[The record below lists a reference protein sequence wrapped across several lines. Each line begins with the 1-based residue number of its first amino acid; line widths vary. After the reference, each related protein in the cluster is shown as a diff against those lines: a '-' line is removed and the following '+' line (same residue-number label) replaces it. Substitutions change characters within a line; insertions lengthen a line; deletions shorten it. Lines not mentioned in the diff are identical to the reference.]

1 MPDTAPCG
9 NAKCPHSGIVA
20 SSGVQCDGCNNWF
33 HISCARTT
41 KRKLANIPQFFC
53 TSCHQQPSNGFS
65 GLSQMMTKMTVKEKG
80 IDDQKKATELK
91 ELVDLPKIDV
101 SANCFPPADK
111 FGETN
116 LNQFAAGVES
126 FYEKVV
132 FMKRNLFNLPSGNAG
147 KLFIREVTFGLK
159 PFNSSNSKYN
169 SMAMKVLPGLLLQKP
184 FQASKCKNH
193 TEALSRRSEMWKR
206 GDIKGLADEVYYIQK
221 RLKTTQRNNSS
232 KDQDRGFAKLLFQG
246 KVKNALKLL
255 EEDPSVGCLP
265 FTETIEKELKQLHP
279 TMAVPDRTA
288 LLFGLKETIPEV
300 AYKSIKEDVVAKTA
314 GRLNGSAGLSGL
326 DAEVLKR
333 MLCSKD
339 NVQDGKML
347 REEISLMCFRL
358 CTMHHCPGLFAPL
371 TSCRLLALDK
381 NPGVRPIGFGEV
393 LRRLLGKCIVHAFKD
408 PIKEAAGNLQTCAGF
423 EAGAEAA
430 IHAMKELYE
439 EENSEAVIMID
450 SSNAFNSMNRAV
462 ALNNLQVL
470 CPTIATYLI
479 NTYRQPSRL
488 FVIGGELKSSEG
500 TTQGDPLAMPWFSI
514 NTRRLIN
521 VLAEQT
527 EVKQAWL
534 ADDATGCGSIA
545 NLWKW
550 YGKLIEEGKK
560 DGYFANK
567 LKC

>member
-1 MPDTAPCG
+1 MGAITGFTSAVLEQR
-9 NAKCPHSGIVA
+9 K
-20 SSGVQCDGCNNWF
+20 
-33 HISCARTT
+33 
-41 KRKLANIPQFFC
+41 KKLANIPQFFC

-65 GLSQMMTKMTVKEKG
+65 GLSKMMTNMTVKEKG
-80 IDDQKKATELK
+80 IEDQKKATELK

-147 KLFIREVTFGLK
+147 KLFIREVTFWLK
-159 PFNSSNSKYN
+159 QFNSSNSKYN
-169 SMAMKVLPGLLLQKP
+169 SMAMKVFMVLPGLLLKKP
-184 FQASKCKNH
+184 FQASKCKDH
-193 TEALSRRSEMWKR
+193 TETLSRRLEIWKR
-206 GDIKGLADEVYYIQK
+206 GDIKGIADEVYYIQK

-232 KDQDRGFAKLLFQG
+232 EDQARVFAKLLLQG

-255 EEDPSVGCLP
+255 EEDPSYGCLP

-279 TMAVPDRTA
+279 TMAAPDRTA
-288 LLFGLKETIPEV
+288 LLFGPKETIPEV
-300 AYKSIKEDVVAKTA
+300 AYKSITEDVVTKTA

-326 DAEVLKR
+326 DAEVFKR
-333 MLCSKD
+333 MLCLQHYA
-339 NVQDGKML
+339 QDGKML

-358 CTMHHCPGLFAPL
+358 CTMHHCPGLLAPL
-371 TSCRLLALDK
+371 TSCRFLALDK
-381 NPGVRPIGFGEV
+381 NPGVRPIGVGEV

-408 PIKEAAGNLQTCAGF
+408 PIKETAGNLQTCAGF

-439 EENSEAVIMID
+439 EENSEAVMID
-450 SSNAFNSMNRAV
+450 ASNAFNSMNRAV
-462 ALNNLQVL
+462 ALNNIQVL

-488 FVIGGELKSSEG
+488 FVL
-500 TTQGDPLAMPWFSI
+500 
-514 NTRRLIN
+514 
-521 VLAEQT
+521 
-527 EVKQAWL
+527 EV
-534 ADDATGCGSIA
+534 G
-545 NLWKW
+545 N
-550 YGKLIEEGKK
+550 
-560 DGYFANK
+560 
-567 LKC
+567 

>member
-1 MPDTAPCG
+1 
-9 NAKCPHSGIVA
+9 
-20 SSGVQCDGCNNWF
+20 
-33 HISCARTT
+33 
-41 KRKLANIPQFFC
+41 
-53 TSCHQQPSNGFS
+53 
-65 GLSQMMTKMTVKEKG
+65 MMTNMTVKEKG

-116 LNQFAAGVES
+116 LKQVAAGVES
-126 FYEKVV
+126 FYEKLV

-147 KLFIREVTFGLK
+147 KLFIREVTFWLK
-159 PFNSSNSKYN
+159 QFNSLNSKYN
-169 SMAMKVLPGLLLQKP
+169 SMAMKVFMVLPGLLLQKP
-184 FQASKCKNH
+184 FQASKCKDH
-193 TEALSRRSEMWKR
+193 TETLSRRLEMWKR
-206 GDIKGLADEVYYIQK
+206 GDMKGLADEVYYIQK

-232 KDQDRGFAKLLFQG
+232 EDQARVFAKLLLQG

-255 EEDPSVGCLP
+255 EKDPSVGCLP
-265 FTETIEKELKQLHP
+265 FTETVEKELKQFHQ
-279 TMAVPDRTA
+279 
-288 LLFGLKETIPEV
+288 V
-300 AYKSIKEDVVAKTA
+300 AYKSITEDVVAKTA
-314 GRLNGSAGLSGL
+314 GRLNGSAGPSGL
-326 DAEVLKR
+326 DAEVFKR
-333 MLCSKD
+333 MLRSK
-339 NVQDGKML
+339 NYAQDGKML

-358 CTMHHCPGLFAPL
+358 CTMHHCPGLLAPL

-381 NPGVRPIGFGEV
+381 IPGVRPIGVGEV

-430 IHAMKELYE
+430 IYAMKELYE

-450 SSNAFNSMNRAV
+450 ASNAFISMNRAV
-462 ALNNLQVL
+462 ALNNIQVL

-488 FVIGGELKSSEG
+488 FVIGGGELKSSEG

-514 NTRRLIN
+514 NTRRLTN

-550 YGKLIEEGKK
+550 YGKLIEEGRK
-560 DGYFANK
+560 DGYFVN
-567 LKC
+567 

>member
-1 MPDTAPCG
+1 M
-9 NAKCPHSGIVA
+9 K
-20 SSGVQCDGCNNWF
+20 
-33 HISCARTT
+33 
-41 KRKLANIPQFFC
+41 
-53 TSCHQQPSNGFS
+53 
-65 GLSQMMTKMTVKEKG
+65 
-80 IDDQKKATELK
+80 
-91 ELVDLPKIDV
+91 
-101 SANCFPPADK
+101 
-111 FGETN
+111 
-116 LNQFAAGVES
+116 
-126 FYEKVV
+126 V
-132 FMKRNLFNLPSGNAG
+132 FM
-147 KLFIREVTFGLK
+147 
-159 PFNSSNSKYN
+159 
-169 SMAMKVLPGLLLQKP
+169 MLPGLLLQKP
-184 FQASKCKNH
+184 FQASKCKDH
-193 TEALSRRSEMWKR
+193 TEAPSRRLEMWKR
-206 GDIKGLADEVYYIQK
+206 GDIKGLADEIFYIQK

-232 KDQDRGFAKLLFQG
+232 EDQARVFAKLLLQG

-265 FTETIEKELKQLHP
+265 FTETVEKELKQLHP

-288 LLFGLKETIPEV
+288 LLFGPKETIPEV
-300 AYKSIKEDVVAKTA
+300 AYKSITEDVVAKTA
-314 GRLNGSAGLSGL
+314 GRLNGSAGPSGL
-326 DAEVLKR
+326 DAEVFKR
-333 MLCSKD
+333 MLCSKSYS
-339 NVQDGKML
+339 QDGKML
-347 REEISLMCFRL
+347 REEIFLMGFRL
-358 CTMHHCPGLFAPL
+358 CSMHHCPGLLAPL

-381 NPGVRPIGFGEV
+381 NPGVRPIGVGEV
-393 LRRLLGKCIVHAFKD
+393 LRRLLGKCIVHVFKD

-450 SSNAFNSMNRAV
+450 ASNAFNSMNRAV
-462 ALNNLQVL
+462 ALNNIQVL

-488 FVIGGELKSSEG
+488 FVTGGGALKSSEG

-534 ADDATGCGSIA
+534 ADDATGCGSIV

-560 DGYFANK
+560 DGYFVNK
-567 LKC
+567 LKCWLVVKSESLSEKAKVMFNGTINVTTAGKRHLGGALGPQDFKTAYCKDKIEIWAKELNVLSGFAVSQPHAAFSAFSKGLKSKFT